1 MSQKKAQQNV
11 EINTLAKEQRE
22 LDRLIR
28 EAQNGSVAVNM
39 GKVFP
44 VGGEGGQGGITQE
57 EADAL
62 KAKVADLEKSAA
74 ETEKA
79 SADAVAKAEA
89 AKDEVIKEKDAEIAD
104 LKAQLEAATA
114 KKAAK

>member
-11 EINTLAKEQRE
+11 EINILAKEQRE
-22 LDRLIR
+22 LDRQIR

-39 GKVFP
+39 GKVFT
-44 VGGEGGQGGITQE
+44 VGGDIGQGGITQE

-62 KAKVADLEKSAA
+62 KAKVSSLEKSAA

-79 SADAVAKAEA
+79 NADAVAKAEA
-89 AKDEVIKEKDAEIAD
+89 AKDKVIEAKDAEIAD

>member
-22 LDRLIR
+22 IDRKIR

-44 VGGEGGQGGITQE
+44 AGGEGGQGGVTQE

-62 KAKVADLEKSAA
+62 KAKVASLEKANA
-74 ETEKA
+74 E
-79 SADAVAKAEA
+79 AVAKAEA
-89 AKDEVIKEKDAEIAD
+89 AKDEIIEAKDAEIAD

>member
-22 LDRLIR
+22 LDRQIR
-28 EAQNGSVAVNM
+28 ETQNGSVAVNM
-39 GKVFP
+39 GKVFT

-62 KAKVADLEKSAA
+62 KAKVADLEKAN
-74 ETEKA
+74 
-79 SADAVAKAEA
+79 ADAVAKAEA
-89 AKDEVIKEKDAEIAD
+89 AKDEVIQAKDAEIAD
-104 LKAQLEAATA
+104 LKAQLETATA
-114 KKAAK
+114 KKTTK